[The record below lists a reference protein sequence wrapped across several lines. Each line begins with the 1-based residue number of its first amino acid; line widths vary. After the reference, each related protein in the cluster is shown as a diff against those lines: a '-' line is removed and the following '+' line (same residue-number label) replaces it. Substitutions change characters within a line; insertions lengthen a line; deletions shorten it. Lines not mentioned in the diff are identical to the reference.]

1 MQEAAERPSVAPY
14 VPHSQFVQGDVP
26 PRLYLPAAQRVHD
39 ALLPGLTVAPK
50 KPAAHM
56 LQDFAPLALYVP
68 AMHGK
73 QEGWPVLSWYLPAV
87 QEIHED

>member
-26 PRLYLPAAQRVHD
+26 PRLYLPAV
-39 ALLPGLTVAPK
+39 
-50 KPAAHM
+50 
-56 LQDFAPLALYVP
+56 
-68 AMHGK
+68 HGK